1 MRFIVSFPLDPPC
14 CLPLSSSPPSSSSIR
29 ERNEN
34 KVESKLELR
43 HRRVG
48 DKVSLMGIELEPLLE
63 GHVHHERLVNL
74 ERVLRELPLDL
85 RVDGVN
91 LKKRRQQSVI
101 LSKIIFLVKC
111 PLLHFLPRICPWV
124 LGRRGVYWWTNNQQ
138 SHENLSREVASFLNF
153 VQGPPMC
160 QVIYV
165 PMFGHPLLLWV
176 C

>member
-85 RVDGVN
+85 RVNRMMEYCERKSDPTIAAIQAVPH
-91 LKKRRQQSVI
+91 QS
-101 LSKIIFLVKC
+101 SS
-111 PLLHFLPRICPWV
+111 RISV
-124 LGRRGVYWWTNNQQ
+124 
-138 SHENLSREVASFLNF
+138 
-153 VQGPPMC
+153 
-160 QVIYV
+160 
-165 PMFGHPLLLWV
+165 
-176 C
+176 